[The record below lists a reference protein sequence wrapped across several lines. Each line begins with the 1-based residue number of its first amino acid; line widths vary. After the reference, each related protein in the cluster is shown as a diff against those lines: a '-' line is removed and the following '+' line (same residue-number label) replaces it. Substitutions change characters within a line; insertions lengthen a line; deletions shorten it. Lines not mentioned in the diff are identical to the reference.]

1 MARDYRSK
9 MLYVKL
15 LPALLFAIPL
25 GASAT
30 IYQWTDERGHVVI
43 GNQVPETARN
53 VRAVMKEDPA
63 PANNNRALEER
74 IARLERQLQAAQV
87 APAPAPYPAPVA
99 PMPAGYGYYGAAPYY
114 PAMYPP
120 PQPYYPFGYAYP
132 SFGVVTVV
140 RPVHRFAVS
149 PRFASRAF
157 ISLHHAG
164 IHRR

>member
-1 MARDYRSK
+1 
-9 MLYVKL
+9 MLCVKL
-15 LPALLFAIPL
+15 LPALLFVIPL

-30 IYQWTDERGHVVI
+30 IYQWTDEQGHIVF
-43 GNQVPETARN
+43 GNQVPESGARN
-53 VRAVMKEDPA
+53 VHAVMKEDPA

-87 APAPAPYPAPVA
+87 APAPAAYPAPIP
-99 PMPAGYGYYGAAPYY
+99 PMPANYYPAAAYY

-120 PQPYYPFGYAYP
+120 PPYYPFGYAYG
-132 SFGVVTVV
+132 FTIV
-140 RPVHRFAVS
+140 RPVRALAVS
-149 PRFASRAF
+149 PRFASRPF